1 MFELTISTGLDKQ
14 AYISKL
20 YKMLEPEIKSFS
32 GLIIKQNRNR
42 RTYLSLAVKKDKKEY
57 FKAKIID
64 FVVFMIIDDYKCNF
78 FKENLSCQEDNIL
91 YQSFLKAISI
101 FDADAD
107 RDFILKQIDFSNDI
121 LVDSFYHFKLQELK
135 ERWQKTAHI
144 INLNQILKNK
154 TSMIEILKYLT
165 TMSDNVVSIAD
176 VEISKSKLKVK
187 RQDKI
192 KNFKNNF
199 LGLSNFLTEIIE
211 MNPAKINLNLSDES
225 GDEIVEVLTKIF
237 YDKINF

>member
-1 MFELTISTGLDKQ
+1 
-14 AYISKL
+14 
-20 YKMLEPEIKSFS
+20 
-32 GLIIKQNRNR
+32 
-42 RTYLSLAVKKDKKEY
+42 
-57 FKAKIID
+57 
-64 FVVFMIIDDYKCNF
+64 
-78 FKENLSCQEDNIL
+78 
-91 YQSFLKAISI
+91 
-101 FDADAD
+101 
-107 RDFILKQIDFSNDI
+107 
-121 LVDSFYHFKLQELK
+121 
-135 ERWQKTAHI
+135 
-144 INLNQILKNK
+144 
-154 TSMIEILKYLT
+154 MIEILKYLT